1 MSSLLVVFKEANGQ
15 TVNVPF
21 TYKDGSLLEALERM
35 ASFFV
40 DTDRTDMFW
49 EGVAIDRL
57 NVILKQQQ
65 QINELK
71 RALME
76 VRA

>member
-1 MSSLLVVFKEANGQ
+1 MSTLLVVFKEEDGK

-21 TYKDGSLLEALERM
+21 TYKNGSLLEALERM
-35 ASFFV
+35 ASFFE
-40 DTDRTDMFW
+40 DSGRTEMFW
-49 EGVAIDRL
+49 QGVAIDRL

-65 QINELK
+65 QISELK